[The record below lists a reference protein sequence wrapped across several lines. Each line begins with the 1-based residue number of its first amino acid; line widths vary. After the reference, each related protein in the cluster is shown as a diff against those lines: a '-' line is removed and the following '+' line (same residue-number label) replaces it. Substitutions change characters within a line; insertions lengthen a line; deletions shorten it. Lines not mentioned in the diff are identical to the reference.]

1 MGVSVNHGRATV
13 ALRGEIDV
21 ATAADLQ
28 ERATGL
34 LRRPITR
41 LIFDLGEVTMVD
53 STGLGALVRISQQAH
68 AVDCPFALT
77 NVSPFLHG
85 VLATTG
91 LLEALNVQPSTQHSP
106 GPDDRSPASP
116 G

>member
-1 MGVSVNHGRATV
+1 MDVSVHHGRATV

-34 LRRPITR
+34 LRRPISR
-41 LIFDLGEVTMVD
+41 LTFDMGEVSMVD

-68 AVDCPFALT
+68 AVDCPFALI
-77 NVSPFLHG
+77 NVSPFVRE
-85 VLATTG
+85 VLETTG
-91 LLEALNVQPSTQHSP
+91 LSEALNVQPTATPEQE
-106 GPDDRSPASP
+106 DRSPASP
-116 G
+116 S